1 MGIGNVG
8 GIETARGIYGDI
20 ARRTGGEVYIGVV
33 GPVRTGKS
41 TFIKRFM
48 EQTVLPNMEN
58 EFERER
64 ARDEM
69 PQSAAGRTVMTTE
82 PKFVP
87 DRAVEVSFGG
97 GSNAKMTVKL
107 CDCVGYMIP
116 EAIGAVEEG
125 NPRMVMTPWSESS
138 MPFERAA
145 ELGTRKVIAE
155 HSTVGILVTTD
166 GSIGEIR
173 RSSYEEAERRVA
185 EELRALGKPF
195 VILLNSARPESE
207 EAQRLAMEL
216 ERKYSTPVAL
226 LSVPEINSE
235 DIRHIM
241 ELLLMEF
248 PIRRVDVEFP
258 AWTTALDGTHWLKNQ
273 LQNEVFSCASR
284 VRKLGELNGAFDSL
298 TESEYVREAVMKR
311 LDCGTGVAELEIR
324 LTEPIYYKVI
334 SELTG
339 IAVEDEEGLINRMKE
354 LSLVK
359 VRYDKIQAALDEVER
374 NGYGIVMPA
383 VEDLKLE
390 EPKIIKKSGSY
401 GVRLRAAAPSIHM
414 IKANI
419 ETEINPIVGT
429 EQQSEDLI
437 RYLMSEFEE
446 DPAKIWSS
454 KLFGKTLY
462 ELMTEGLHTKLEN
475 MPDDARKKLGETL
488 ERIVNEGSGG
498 LICILL

>member
-1 MGIGNVG
+1 
-8 GIETARGIYGDI
+8 
-20 ARRTGGEVYIGVV
+20 
-33 GPVRTGKS
+33 
-41 TFIKRFM
+41 
-48 EQTVLPNMEN
+48 
-58 EFERER
+58 
-64 ARDEM
+64 
-69 PQSAAGRTVMTTE
+69 
-82 PKFVP
+82 
-87 DRAVEVSFGG
+87 
-97 GSNAKMTVKL
+97 
-107 CDCVGYMIP
+107 
-116 EAIGAVEEG
+116 
-125 NPRMVMTPWSESS
+125 MVMTPWSESS